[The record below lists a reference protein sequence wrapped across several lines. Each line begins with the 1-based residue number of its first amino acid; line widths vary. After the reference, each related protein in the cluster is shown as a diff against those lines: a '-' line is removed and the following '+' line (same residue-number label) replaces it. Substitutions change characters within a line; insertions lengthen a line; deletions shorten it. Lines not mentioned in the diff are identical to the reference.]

1 MKELY
6 ILSTGFVVTKEHYE
20 ETKEQNAEREQE

>member
-6 ILSTGFVVTKEHYE
+6 ILTTGFVVTKEQYE
-20 ETKEQNAEREQE
+20 ETISEEREQE

>member
-6 ILSTGFVVTKEHYE
+6 ILTTGFVVTKEQYE
-20 ETKEQNAEREQE
+20 ESKEQNAEREQE

>member
-6 ILSTGFVVTKEHYE
+6 ILTTGFVVTKEQYE
-20 ETKEQNAEREQE
+20 EIKEQEAEREQD